1 MYLVHFLNKLFKN
14 DGFIL
19 IDDKLNKFVIG
30 KPKKEKPIEVKLLD
44 KSLNYKLLLY
54 PDLYFGEAYTD
65 GSLIIQNG
73 SLTDFLDLSFKNIGR
88 SDINIYNKTLKKSTC
103 MNILKI
109 THNIHISPGTFN
121 KIISG
126 KYSTHMI
133 RNIRKQEQ
141 FISPLKM
148 QNPLE

>member
-88 SDINIYNKTLKKSTC
+88 GDINIYNKTLKK
-103 MNILKI
+103 IK
-109 THNIHISPGTFN
+109 GT
-121 KIISG
+121 
-126 KYSTHMI
+126 YSVLDVL
-133 RNIRKQEQ
+133 NQSLCYSSSQ
-141 FISPLKM
+141 
-148 QNPLE
+148 

>member
-1 MYLVHFLNKLFKN
+1 MYLVNFLNKLFKY

-73 SLTDFLDLSFKNIGR
+73 SITDFLDLSFKNIGR
-88 SDINIYNKTLKKSTC
+88 GDINIFSKTL
-103 MNILKI
+103 NKI
-109 THNIHISPGTFN
+109 KGTYRYLTNFN
-121 KIISG
+121 KI
-126 KYSTHMI
+126 
-133 RNIRKQEQ
+133 
-141 FISPLKM
+141 LKSKKKCKTS
-148 QNPLE
+148 L